1 MTEGLFMSARR
12 IAWVSWAVLGYG
24 LAVVILSPIIVTL
37 TPGLRSG
44 HEPYLL
50 SIYAFSLLS
59 FALLGALIA
68 VRRPGNRLGWV
79 LSTIAF
85 IHASD
90 YLLANIST
98 YLLYGEPAIDVAA
111 GKIIAWLFVW
121 TSMLHY
127 GPELTLVFLLF
138 PDGRLPSPRW
148 WPVFWLALAA
158 TLVSAVA
165 IAVLPGPLTLY
176 GFDNPYGIEGT
187 LPVAVASTGVLLGL
201 ICAIASVASLFR
213 RYRRAGGSERAQLKW
228 FLYGGAVAILAAL
241 AIVLLGIDIPNAAQL
256 LSQVTVVMATFA
268 AIAIF
273 RHHLYDI
280 DLLINRTLVYG
291 LTSIGL
297 AIAFFAGIVI
307 LQGLL
312 RPVTGGSEISVA
324 ASTLGTLGLVGPLR
338 RRAQAGVDR
347 RFYRSRFD
355 AARTVDDFAV
365 RLRDQV
371 DLDAVRVDLAATVHQ
386 TMQPAHLSVWIR
398 DRRNDSRTPAA

>member
-1 MTEGLFMSARR
+1 MSARR
-12 IAWVSWAVLGYG
+12 IAWLSWVVFGYG
-24 LAVVILSPIIVTL
+24 LVVVIASPIILLL
-37 TPGLRSG
+37 TPGLQPG
-44 HEPYLL
+44 HEPYVF
-50 SIYAFSLLS
+50 SIYALSLLS

-79 LSTIAF
+79 LSAIAF

-98 YLLYGEPAIDVAA
+98 HLLYGDPADVAF
-111 GKIIAWLFVW
+111 GQFVAWLFVW

-138 PDGRLPSPRW
+138 PDGRLPSRRW
-148 WPVFWLALAA
+148 RPILWLALGS

-165 IAVLPGPLTLY
+165 IATIPGPITLY
-176 GFDNPYGIEGT
+176 GFDNPYGIDSA
-187 LPVAVASTGVLLGL
+187 LPVAGASIGVLVGL
-201 ICAIASVASLFR
+201 ACSIASVASLFR
-213 RYRRAGGSERAQLKW
+213 RYRRAGGSERQQLKW
-228 FLYGGAVAILAAL
+228 FLYGGAVAIAAAV
-241 AIVLLGIDIPNAAQL
+241 AIVLAGIAIPDAAQL
-256 LSQVTVVMATFA
+256 VSQVTVVMAAFA

-273 RHHLYDI
+273 RYHLYDI

-297 AIAFFAGIVI
+297 AIAFFAGIVV
-307 LQGLL
+307 LQSLL

-324 ASTLGTLGLVGPLR
+324 ASTLGALGLVGPLR

-355 AARTVDDFAV
+355 AARTVDDFSV

-371 DLDAVRVDLAATVHQ
+371 DLDAVRADLVATVHR
-386 TMQPAHLSVWIR
+386 TMQPAHLSVWVR
-398 DRRNDSRTPAA
+398 PGSRNDSRTPTT

>member
-1 MTEGLFMSARR
+1 MTARR
-12 IAWVSWAVLGYG
+12 IAWLSWAVLGYG
-24 LAVVILSPIIVTL
+24 LAVVIVSPIIVIL
-37 TPGLRSG
+37 TPGLQPG
-44 HEPYLL
+44 HEPYWL
-50 SIYAFSLLS
+50 SIYALSLGS

-79 LSTIAF
+79 LSAIAF
-85 IHASD
+85 IHATD
-90 YLLANIST
+90 YLLANVST
-98 YLLYGEPAIDVAA
+98 RLLYGDPVDVAA
-111 GKIIAWLFVW
+111 GTVVAWLFVW

-148 WPVFWLALAA
+148 RPILWLTLGS
-158 TLVSAVA
+158 TLVSALA
-165 IAVLPGPLTLY
+165 IATLPGPITIY
-176 GFDNPYGIEGT
+176 GFDNPYGIEGP
-187 LPVAVASTGVLLGL
+187 LPVAVASAGVLVGL
-201 ICAIASVASLFR
+201 ICSIASVASLFR
-213 RYRRAGGSERAQLKW
+213 RYRRAGGNERQQLKW
-228 FLYGGAVAILAAL
+228 FLYGGAVAIAA
-241 AIVLLGIDIPNAAQL
+241 AIFIILLGIDIPNAAQL
-256 LSQVTVVMATFA
+256 VSQVTVVMAAFA

-297 AIAFFAGIVI
+297 AVAFFTGIVV
-307 LQGLL
+307 LQAVL

-324 ASTLGTLGLVGPLR
+324 ASTLGALGLVGPLR

-355 AARTVDDFAV
+355 ATRIVDDFAV

-371 DLDAVRVDLAATVHQ
+371 DLDAVRADLVATAAS
-386 TMQPAHLSVWIR
+386 TMHPAH
-398 DRRNDSRTPAA
+398 AALWLRERAR

>member
-1 MTEGLFMSARR
+1 
-12 IAWVSWAVLGYG
+12 
-24 LAVVILSPIIVTL
+24 
-37 TPGLRSG
+37 
-44 HEPYLL
+44 
-50 SIYAFSLLS
+50 
-59 FALLGALIA
+59 
-68 VRRPGNRLGWV
+68 
-79 LSTIAF
+79 
-85 IHASD
+85 
-90 YLLANIST
+90 
-98 YLLYGEPAIDVAA
+98 
-111 GKIIAWLFVW
+111 
-121 TSMLHY
+121 MLHY

-148 WPVFWLALAA
+148 WPVFWLALAS
-158 TLVSAVA
+158 TFVSAVA

-187 LPVAVASTGVLLGL
+187 LPVAVASIGVLLGL

-228 FLYGGAVAILAAL
+228 FLYGGAVAIVAAV

-256 LSQVTVVMATFA
+256 VSQVTVVMATFA

-297 AIAFFAGIVI
+297 GIAFFAAIVV

-312 RPVTGGSEISVA
+312 RPLTGGSEISVA
-324 ASTLGTLGLVGPLR
+324 ASTLGALAMVGPLR

-355 AARTVDDFAV
+355 ATRTVDDFSV

-371 DLDAVRVDLAATVHQ
+371 DLDAVRADLVATVHR
-386 TMQPAHLSVWIR
+386 TMQPAHLSMWVR
-398 DRRNDSRTPAA
+398 PVSRNDSRTRAT